1 MRDREMPITEHLRE
15 LRNRL
20 IVYLVFLLPF
30 SVASFLRAKQII
42 KWLLLPAGGEIHS
55 LIVMSPGEAL
65 FTFIKVGLAVGF
77 IITSPVLLYEV
88 AAFVSPALPKRERR
102 MLMSYIPVVLGLF
115 LLGCAFGFFAFLPVV
130 LHFLLSFATA
140 PFKTFF
146 SLSRYIGF
154 VLDLTLP
161 FGLVFELPIAAYAL
175 ARAGVLEPAFL
186 RRQRRVAI
194 LIIFIIAGAI
204 TPPDA
209 LSMMLMV
216 VPMLVLYEVS
226 IWMAQLA
233 VRQRRRMV

>member
-1 MRDREMPITEHLRE
+1 MPITEHLRE

-30 SVASFLRAKQII
+30 SVAAFLRAKQII
-42 KWLLLPAGGEIHS
+42 EWLLLPAGGRIRD

-65 FTFIKVGLAVGF
+65 FTFIKVGLAAGF

-88 AAFVSPALPKRERR
+88 AAFVSPALAKRERR
-102 MLMSYIPVVLGLF
+102 LLMSYIPVVLGLF

-161 FGLVFELPIAAYAL
+161 FGLVFELPVAAYAL
-175 ARAGVLEPAFL
+175 ARAGVLEPGFL

-226 IWMAQLA
+226 ILMAQLA
-233 VRQRRRMV
+233 VRQRRRVV